1 MPKEQQTE
9 IPGTEASKIKAIE
22 KVAEAYLDARDA
34 FQKASAK
41 VQEWKTKLIT
51 VCREHELEMSVDG
64 EGNRLY
70 KYDDLVVTFTH
81 KDGVKVKT
89 AKEEDLDEG

>member
-1 MPKEQQTE
+1 MPKEEQQQ
-9 IPGTEASKIKAIE
+9 IPGTETPKIKAIE
-22 KVAEAYLDARDA
+22 KVAEAYQDSKDA

-41 VQEWKTKLIT
+41 VQEWKTKLIA
-51 VCREHELEMSVDG
+51 VCREHEGEMSVDG

-70 KYDDLVVTFTH
+70 KYDDLVVTFSH

-89 AKEEDLDEG
+89 AKEEDPDAD